1 MSHDAVTFD
10 DFALK
15 IGYLVMENDL
25 LRRELARRE
34 TEDSE
39 KDQDERNQEA

>member
-1 MSHDAVTFD
+1 MNDAVTFD
-10 DFALK
+10 DFAKKL
-15 IGYLVMENDL
+15 GYLVMENDL

-39 KDQDERNQEA
+39 KDQDERDKEA